1 MTYLHIHLSINTS
14 FHPIHNHRKF
24 SLNFLHSFFVLI
36 PQKLVDSNF
45 SFFFVRTWSSP
56 GILALPLLSSSP
68 DISLQTKAKRL
79 DTTNV
84 FRNLLNG
91 ARINEIKKER
101 KKRKK
106 EIKKAQGGSQ
116 RTEETK
122 LLLLPPPIPLVSRVQ
137 VLSMIPRRRS
147 TTDYRVSLLLEG
159 RENKLVNDFKPAMNL
174 RGKLS
179 RIMHTF
185 RRIHVLC

>member
-1 MTYLHIHLSINTS
+1 MTYLHIHLEVNTS

-45 SFFFVRTWSSP
+45 SFFFVRTSSSP

-122 LLLLPPPIPLVSRVQ
+122 LLLLPPPFLSFRVSRYYRWSHVGAQ
-137 VLSMIPRRRS
+137 RPIIVFPSSSRDEKTSSWMILNPRWI
-147 TTDYRVSLLLEG
+147 YE
-159 RENKLVNDFKPAMNL
+159 VNCP
-174 RGKLS
+174 G
-179 RIMHTF
+179 
-185 RRIHVLC
+185 